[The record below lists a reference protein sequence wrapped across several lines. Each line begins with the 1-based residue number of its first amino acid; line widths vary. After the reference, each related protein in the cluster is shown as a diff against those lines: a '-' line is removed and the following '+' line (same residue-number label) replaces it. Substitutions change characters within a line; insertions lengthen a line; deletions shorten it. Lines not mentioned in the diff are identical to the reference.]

1 MKKLLVALTALMAV
15 GCAKGESQCTPKLER
30 ILARPAGLDK
40 ARAYMRAACK
50 YDWDCAEAKALVHS
64 LQRCYSEIAE

>member
-15 GCAKGESQCTPKLER
+15 GCTKGESHCTPKLER

-40 ARAYMRAACK
+40 ARATMRAACANG
-50 YDWDCAEAKALVHS
+50 WDCAEAKALVHS
-64 LQRCYSEIAE
+64 LEACYSEIAE